1 MCYNLFSA
9 LKEVSLVKVAFSSDN
24 HLDLNKI
31 NVERIM
37 NVQALY
43 LLNASINLYVI
54 AGDLFNDF
62 EKTLTYVRD
71 MQTLLADK
79 VQIRF
84 IAGNH
89 DMAKGVTYEELE
101 SDIDPLYLHNKFI
114 DLTPTVRLIGNNGWY
129 DYDFVGDTYTDAQI
143 QQFKQTFWY
152 DRRIQQPVTD
162 KERFNRNMAQIQA
175 QLDAA
180 DRRQTVV
187 VSHFVPRSDYIKR
200 FPASKQRL
208 DMANALLGSS
218 KLGKILDNSYT
229 VATVTGHLHLHPAPL
244 KVGNNTY
251 YNAAVGYHTVRVN
264 EWDSDDFMTEWQRR
278 LVVLDF

>member
-114 DLTPTVRLIGNNGWY
+114 DLTPTVRLIG
-129 DYDFVGDTYTDAQI
+129 
-143 QQFKQTFWY
+143 KKTFWY

-200 FPASKQRL
+200 FPASNQRL

-278 LVVLDF
+278 LVILDF